1 MFKSQRS
8 FFQHIK
14 WITLHFQHHTV
25 NHQFHLLKKPRKPQ
39 PNYPTLIMP
48 TALGPV
54 SCMFIIYQFLNQTT
68 KMDKWQRIFSKKNIS
83 ECFRRWNSKVVRF
96 VLLGFVVLV
105 LFYSFRISFCPS
117 SRAPISYR
125 FRLIFTSR
133 KKPQTFWEKHMMWP
147 QFDCLCFRLNF
158 DFAVLE

>member
-14 WITLHFQHHTV
+14 WITPHFQHHTV

-54 SCMFIIYQFLNQTT
+54 SCTFIIYQFLNQTT
-68 KMDKWQRIFSKKNIS
+68 KMDKWKRIFSKKNIS

-105 LFYSFRISFCPS
+105 FFFILFAFLFVHLQEHPYPTDYVSFLPLEKNLKPS
-117 SRAPISYR
+117 GRSIWCDPSLTA
-125 FRLIFTSR
+125 
-133 KKPQTFWEKHMMWP
+133 
-147 QFDCLCFRLNF
+147 CV
-158 DFAVLE
+158 FA